1 MWLLVLTR
9 LQRLDGNAHEER
21 ITFFTILAPTVCGP
35 GEIAGDYMKYALKWL
50 KCAVLCMLGLMGCSQ
65 PSATDVP
72 GVYETIGYAY
82 LQARLELLASGDC
95 IYELRHTPA
104 AGGGVISSSTGR
116 WKYNSRGY
124 GNLTKE
130 VILYDINVADNY
142 DMFEYGRD
150 RATGR
155 RFDPA
160 TDVNGG
166 IGSVYQAA
174 LLYWSNSSSGYKVR
188 IGFADADG
196 TGTVFEKK

>member
-1 MWLLVLTR
+1 
-9 LQRLDGNAHEER
+9 
-21 ITFFTILAPTVCGP
+21 
-35 GEIAGDYMKYALKWL
+35 
-50 KCAVLCMLGLMGCSQ
+50 
-65 PSATDVP
+65 
-72 GVYETIGYAY
+72 
-82 LQARLELLASGDC
+82 LELLASGDC
-95 IYELRHTPA
+95 TYELRYTPA
-104 AGGGVISSSTGR
+104 AGGRVVSTSTGH
-116 WKYNSRGY
+116 WKYNTRGY
-124 GNLTKE
+124 GGFTRE
-130 VILYDINVADNY
+130 VILYDISIADDY

-196 TGTVFEKK
+196 TGAVLEKK